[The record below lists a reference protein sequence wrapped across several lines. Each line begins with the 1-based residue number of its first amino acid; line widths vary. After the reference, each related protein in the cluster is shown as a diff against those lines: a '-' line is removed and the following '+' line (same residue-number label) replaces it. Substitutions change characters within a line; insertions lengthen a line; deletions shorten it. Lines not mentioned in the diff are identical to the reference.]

1 MAQTISRL
9 TDDTRLAGLCSSSNY
24 LLYDG
29 ECPFCARYVV
39 YTKARQAFDS
49 LELLDARKYPN
60 LVRYWREKGLEL
72 NDGMLLVVNGQTYYG
87 DKAVHALA
95 LASTQ
100 SDIFNHM
107 NALVFRSR
115 FISKILYPVLRAG
128 RNITIRM
135 LRRSRL

>member
-9 TDDTRLAGLCSSSNY
+9 TDDTRLAGLHSLSNY

-29 ECPFCARYVV
+29 ECPFCTRYVV
-39 YTKARQAFDS
+39 YTKAKQAFDG
-49 LELLDARKYPN
+49 LELLDARKYPS

-87 DKAVHALA
+87 DEAVHALA

-100 SDIFNHM
+100 SDLFNRM
-107 NALVFRSR
+107 NSRVFRSR
-115 FISKILYPVLRAG
+115 FASKILYPVLRTG

-135 LRRSRL
+135 LGRSRI